1 MASNTTY
8 GDWMRPMPGGIRN
21 IGIPLTIAGMGV
33 LTCTLLVSMASVV
46 AAIAILVVGMG
57 VILVLAIRDREHRN
71 MVDRT
76 VEKRTWMAA
85 QRTGANLYRSGLLA
99 PIDGGK
105 AMLPGILS
113 RVVLT
118 SALDGLGREFCLV
131 RHAHT
136 GEYSLL
142 LSCQPQGASLADDD
156 VEDSYVASW
165 AGLMESLAS
174 ETGVT
179 QLAVTVDT
187 APDSGVRFRRTL
199 SKRIVKDAPELAARA
214 MAQIMDQ
221 YAAGGASN
229 DVTLTLTFRYT
240 DRDGKYLEAGEAAR
254 RISLLLPSIREQ
266 IAQAGGGAARALG
279 MEEITRMVRVAY
291 DPAAQET
298 IEESDEPPYIAWE
311 DCGPLMHEAGWS
323 HYSHDSG
330 LSRTWEM
337 VDPPQ
342 SNVTADTLTR
352 LLSPLADCDRKR
364 VTVLYRMLPPDK
376 TMFMAEQNRQK
387 AANQVS
393 QEKRATVRSMSQI
406 GKANRQAVETNQGA
420 VMVFFGM
427 LVTVTVS
434 RGEQE
439 SQRLEAASRAVEQA
453 AGGAKIDLRP
463 CYGAQDTGFAASL
476 PLGIERQIIHSSRP
490 PRPAPVLNGG
500 HMMPMPWKPSKRKG
514 TMPSATATD
523 PVARMESMLLTP
535 LKAKPDE
542 PVPPMPWRGRRSRGG
557 GYAALMP
564 TIDEFFGT
572 SNQVCGGFWPFGT
585 DMALPAEGVPV
596 GRSLMTGAGV
606 CCDPISWFKA
616 GIIKQPS
623 MFLLGLP
630 AIGKST
636 FVRREV
642 LGLSALGMNAIIPGD
657 LKPDYASLVNMLGG
671 QVIRLGAGIGVVNPL
686 DPGDLHYALQRLEG
700 KARKDLT
707 DYYND
712 TRAALMEV
720 LLTIMRTGREN
731 DTDAGAR
738 GVTARE
744 SDILSVAVRVL
755 HDRHGDDPQPPVIAD
770 LRDLLREGPDEVRT
784 AAVWDDPENDELYRA
799 QVRGLLA
806 DLHGFSNR
814 MTKFGRLFGDQTT
827 ARIDLSRP
835 VDFDI
840 SALAQSGDDVVAA
853 VLATTWTSAFAAKN
867 AADVLA
873 EEGLQPRRNHVII
886 MDEMHRALR
895 ASPLMVEKL
904 DLLTRLNRQWGVG
917 QIMITHTFKDL
928 MCMETPAQNTKA
940 RGFVER
946 SEIKVLGALSR
957 IEVDRYLRGECGLPV
972 SRREEDMLEDW
983 ATPVNF
989 GSDASHKGLGRFL
1002 IKLGGLPGIP
1012 INVEMCPLEKSGFN
1026 DTNLKWHA

>member
-1 MASNTTY
+1 
-8 GDWMRPMPGGIRN
+8 
-21 IGIPLTIAGMGV
+21 
-33 LTCTLLVSMASVV
+33 
-46 AAIAILVVGMG
+46 
-57 VILVLAIRDREHRN
+57 
-71 MVDRT
+71 
-76 VEKRTWMAA
+76 
-85 QRTGANLYRSGLLA
+85 
-99 PIDGGK
+99 
-105 AMLPGILS
+105 
-113 RVVLT
+113 
-118 SALDGLGREFCLV
+118 
-131 RHAHT
+131 
-136 GEYSLL
+136 
-142 LSCQPQGASLADDD
+142 
-156 VEDSYVASW
+156 
-165 AGLMESLAS
+165 
-174 ETGVT
+174 
-179 QLAVTVDT
+179 
-187 APDSGVRFRRTL
+187 
-199 SKRIVKDAPELAARA
+199 
-214 MAQIMDQ
+214 
-221 YAAGGASN
+221 
-229 DVTLTLTFRYT
+229 
-240 DRDGKYLEAGEAAR
+240 
-254 RISLLLPSIREQ
+254 
-266 IAQAGGGAARALG
+266 
-279 MEEITRMVRVAY
+279 
-291 DPAAQET
+291 
-298 IEESDEPPYIAWE
+298 
-311 DCGPLMHEAGWS
+311 
-323 HYSHDSG
+323 
-330 LSRTWEM
+330 
-337 VDPPQ
+337 
-342 SNVTADTLTR
+342 
-352 LLSPLADCDRKR
+352 
-364 VTVLYRMLPPDK
+364 
-376 TMFMAEQNRQK
+376 
-387 AANQVS
+387 
-393 QEKRATVRSMSQI
+393 
-406 GKANRQAVETNQGA
+406 
-420 VMVFFGM
+420 
-427 LVTVTVS
+427 
-434 RGEQE
+434 
-439 SQRLEAASRAVEQA
+439 
-453 AGGAKIDLRP
+453 
-463 CYGAQDTGFAASL
+463 
-476 PLGIERQIIHSSRP
+476 
-490 PRPAPVLNGG
+490 
-500 HMMPMPWKPSKRKG
+500 MPMPWKPSKRKG
-514 TMPSATATD
+514 TMPGATATD

-542 PVPPMPWRGRRSRGG
+542 PVPPVPWRGRRSRGG
-557 GYAALMP
+557 GHAALMP

-686 DPGDLHYALQRLEG
+686 DPGDLHYALQQLEG
-700 KARKDLT
+700 EARKDLT

-755 HDRHGDDPQPPVIAD
+755 HDRHGGDPQPPVIAD

-904 DLLTRLNRQWGVG
+904 DLLTRLNRQWGV
-917 QIMITHTFKDL
+917 
-928 MCMETPAQNTKA
+928 A
-940 RGFVER
+940 R
-946 SEIKVLGALSR
+946 S
-957 IEVDRYLRGECGLPV
+957 
-972 SRREEDMLEDW
+972 
-983 ATPVNF
+983 
-989 GSDASHKGLGRFL
+989 
-1002 IKLGGLPGIP
+1002 
-1012 INVEMCPLEKSGFN
+1012 
-1026 DTNLKWHA
+1026 

>member
-1 MASNTTY
+1 
-8 GDWMRPMPGGIRN
+8 
-21 IGIPLTIAGMGV
+21 
-33 LTCTLLVSMASVV
+33 
-46 AAIAILVVGMG
+46 
-57 VILVLAIRDREHRN
+57 
-71 MVDRT
+71 
-76 VEKRTWMAA
+76 
-85 QRTGANLYRSGLLA
+85 
-99 PIDGGK
+99 
-105 AMLPGILS
+105 
-113 RVVLT
+113 
-118 SALDGLGREFCLV
+118 
-131 RHAHT
+131 
-136 GEYSLL
+136 
-142 LSCQPQGASLADDD
+142 
-156 VEDSYVASW
+156 
-165 AGLMESLAS
+165 
-174 ETGVT
+174 
-179 QLAVTVDT
+179 
-187 APDSGVRFRRTL
+187 
-199 SKRIVKDAPELAARA
+199 
-214 MAQIMDQ
+214 
-221 YAAGGASN
+221 
-229 DVTLTLTFRYT
+229 
-240 DRDGKYLEAGEAAR
+240 
-254 RISLLLPSIREQ
+254 
-266 IAQAGGGAARALG
+266 
-279 MEEITRMVRVAY
+279 
-291 DPAAQET
+291 
-298 IEESDEPPYIAWE
+298 
-311 DCGPLMHEAGWS
+311 
-323 HYSHDSG
+323 
-330 LSRTWEM
+330 
-337 VDPPQ
+337 
-342 SNVTADTLTR
+342 
-352 LLSPLADCDRKR
+352 
-364 VTVLYRMLPPDK
+364 
-376 TMFMAEQNRQK
+376 
-387 AANQVS
+387 
-393 QEKRATVRSMSQI
+393 
-406 GKANRQAVETNQGA
+406 
-420 VMVFFGM
+420 
-427 LVTVTVS
+427 
-434 RGEQE
+434 
-439 SQRLEAASRAVEQA
+439 
-453 AGGAKIDLRP
+453 
-463 CYGAQDTGFAASL
+463 
-476 PLGIERQIIHSSRP
+476 
-490 PRPAPVLNGG
+490 
-500 HMMPMPWKPSKRKG
+500 MMPMPWKPSKRKG

-523 PVARMESMLLTP
+523 PVARMESMLLGP

-542 PVPPMPWRGRRSRGG
+542 PVPPMPWRGKRSRGG

-720 LLTIMRTGREN
+720 LLTIMRTGREA
-731 DTDAGAR
+731 DDVGGAR

-770 LRDLLREGPDEVRT
+770 LRDLLREGPDEVRM

-873 EEGLQPRRNHVII
+873 EEGLQPRRKMARLEGNPAMTDHLATGMKRMIRTVARSASLS
-886 MDEMHRALR
+886 DRLGEQSRLLRLTGNRSTLDFRPAEHGASSWDFEMSITPTEPKPYGNAETREPVWRETVDSATYGESRAR
-895 ASPLMVEKL
+895 VAHAVETFRIYDNTGIL
-904 DLLTRLNRQWGVG
+904 PETENR
-917 QIMITHTFKDL
+917 
-928 MCMETPAQNTKA
+928 
-940 RGFVER
+940 
-946 SEIKVLGALSR
+946 
-957 IEVDRYLRGECGLPV
+957 
-972 SRREEDMLEDW
+972 
-983 ATPVNF
+983 
-989 GSDASHKGLGRFL
+989 
-1002 IKLGGLPGIP
+1002 
-1012 INVEMCPLEKSGFN
+1012 
-1026 DTNLKWHA
+1026 